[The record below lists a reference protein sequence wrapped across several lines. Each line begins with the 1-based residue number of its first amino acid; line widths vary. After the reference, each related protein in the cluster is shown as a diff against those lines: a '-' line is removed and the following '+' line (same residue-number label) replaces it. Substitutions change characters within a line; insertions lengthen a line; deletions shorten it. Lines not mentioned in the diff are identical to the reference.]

1 MLSDIVLVILAIY
14 ACSTPLWVVKSIK
27 FGLKIAENTEK
38 AAEEPVFNIP
48 SLPKKSETV
57 ELPEEVKADIA
68 VLENIEAYDGT
79 SHGQKEII

>member
-48 SLPKKSETV
+48 PKKNDI

>member
-48 SLPKKSETV
+48 SLPKKNDI

>member
-48 SLPKKSETV
+48 TKKNDI

>member
-38 AAEEPVFNIP
+38 ASEEPVFNIP
-48 SLPKKSETV
+48 SLPKKNDI

>member
-48 SLPKKSETV
+48 TKKNDI

-68 VLENIEAYDGT
+68 VLENIEAYNGT